1 MTPHRKFATYLQ
13 LTESREILA
22 AANVKIAKLSRRI
35 DSMEE
40 EGKKYNVV
48 IRGLRQRQKLE
59 RPLQLDALVLDFLTQ
74 QLGLEDARFDEAR
87 RVQQDNA
94 G

>member
-1 MTPHRKFATYLQ
+1 M
-13 LTESREILA
+13 A
-22 AANVKIAKLSRRI
+22 AQNVNIVELSRRI

-48 IRGLRQRQKLE
+48 IRGLRQQQKLE

>member
-1 MTPHRKFATYLQ
+1 M
-13 LTESREILA
+13 LT
-22 AANVKIAKLSRRI
+22 AANVKIAELSKRVDR
-35 DSMEE
+35 MEE
-40 EGKKYNVV
+40 EGKKYNVI
-48 IRGLRQRQKLE
+48 IRGLRQQQKLE

-87 RVQQDNA
+87 RVQHDNA